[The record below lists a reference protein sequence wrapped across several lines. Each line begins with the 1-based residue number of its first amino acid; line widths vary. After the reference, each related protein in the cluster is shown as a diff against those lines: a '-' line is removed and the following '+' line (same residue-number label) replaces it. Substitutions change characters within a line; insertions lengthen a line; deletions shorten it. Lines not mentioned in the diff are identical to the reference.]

1 MAGRTLAVGEQNA
14 SAAGRAGI
22 GGVGGRREARRRESG
37 ACREEVLAIYRCGGV
52 EERRRGGG
60 SGEEGGEHAMPV
72 EILGGRVEIADGEER
87 KRREQSPEI
96 VGLEGDLEGIEG
108 RRGVFF
114 ALLAPVD

>member
-1 MAGRTLAVGEQNA
+1 M
-14 SAAGRAGI
+14 
-22 GGVGGRREARRRESG
+22 
-37 ACREEVLAIYRCGGV
+37 LAIYRCGGV

-108 RRGVFF
+108 RSRVFF

>member
-1 MAGRTLAVGEQNA
+1 
-14 SAAGRAGI
+14 
-22 GGVGGRREARRRESG
+22 
-37 ACREEVLAIYRCGGV
+37 
-52 EERRRGGG
+52 
-60 SGEEGGEHAMPV
+60 MPV